1 MSETE
6 TQADHLAAIT
16 EQTVMDL
23 AEGANF
29 IVVCPQCEGEWA
41 MGVSPFVLAAARNTY
56 GSAAVD
62 NRFARLEFSP
72 PEARCGTCTFRGAA

>member
-6 TQADHLAAIT
+6 AQADHLSAIT

-23 AEGANF
+23 MQGANF
-29 IVVCPQCEGEWA
+29 IVVCPTCEAEWA
-41 MGVSPFVLAAARNTY
+41 MGISPFVLAAARNTY

-62 NRFARLEFSP
+62 NRFTRLELSL
-72 PEARCGTCTFRGAA
+72 PEVRCGTCTFRGDT